1 VRAGFVG
8 HCGVAAAPALRRQ
21 LTGPL
26 LVCFAVAALFVA
38 SASGADE
45 GIERRS
51 ERGPVELFVRMRP
64 AAPVIG
70 DSLTLEIE
78 ALAEEG
84 VELLMPEFAEAL
96 DRYLVLDFAPR
107 EELAE
112 DGRTRAVQRYT
123 LQPPMSGAHSIPPL
137 LVEFVDRRPGA
148 RAAPEG
154 ADAYELLTERIDF
167 EVESVLPEG
176 ALPDLRPMPGV
187 LARLGGGIFPL
198 WAVALGGALLLALA
212 GPLAFVYWRR
222 LGEQRRRQ
230 TAYQVAVADLEA
242 LLYGGKPSSEQLE
255 KFYVEL
261 SSIIRRYLENRFGLR
276 SPELT
281 TEEFLSVA
289 SSSPDV
295 SAEQRRMLGSFLEQA
310 DLVKF
315 AGFVP
320 DADQVEQ
327 SVEAARGFLEET
339 RRSGNEDGPSAA
351 ASAPAGSAGGVP

>member
-1 VRAGFVG
+1 MGPSIHTLCARAGLGLLF
-8 HCGVAAAPALRRQ
+8 R
-21 LTGPL
+21 PL
-26 LVCFAVAALFVA
+26 LFLLLVGGPVH
-38 SASGADE
+38 ADE
-45 GIERRS
+45 ALEKRS
-51 ERGPVELFVRMRP
+51 ERGPVEVIVRLWP

-70 DSLTLEIE
+70 DSLILEIE

-123 LQPPMSGAHSIPPL
+123 LQPPMSGPQSIPPL
-137 LVEFVDRRPGA
+137 LLEFVDRRPGSKP
-148 RAAPEG
+148 APEG

-167 EVESVLPEG
+167 VVESVLPEG
-176 ALPDLRPMPGV
+176 AMPDLRPMPGE
-187 LARLGGGIFPL
+187 LA
-198 WAVALGGALLLALA
+198 ALGRAVFPIWALVLGTLLLLALA
-212 GPLAFVYWRR
+212 APFAYRHWRQ

-230 TAYQVAVADLEA
+230 SAYQVAVGEFEA
-242 LLYGGKPSSEQLE
+242 LLYSGRPSPEQLE

-261 SSIIRRYLENRFGLR
+261 SWIIRRYLENCFGLR

-289 SSSPDV
+289 STSPDL
-295 SAEQRRMLGSFLEQA
+295 SAEHRAMLGGFLEQA

-315 AGFVP
+315 AGFLP
-320 DADQVEQ
+320 DPEQVEQ
-327 SVEAARGFLEET
+327 SIDAARRFLEET
-339 RRSGNEDGPSAA
+339 RGTGEEEGRGSLSPG
-351 ASAPAGSAGGVP
+351 APLAEGEQ

>member
-1 VRAGFVG
+1 VRAGPIQLRVG
-8 HCGVAAAPALRRQ
+8 RVTLACGLLPRV
-21 LTGPL
+21 L
-26 LVCFAVAALFVA
+26 LVVFALVLVVVAGDSRAE
-38 SASGADE
+38 E

-51 ERGPVELFVRMRP
+51 ERGPVEVFVRLRP
-64 AAPVIG
+64 VAPVIG

-96 DRYLVLDFAPR
+96 DRYLILDFVPK
-107 EELAE
+107 EELAA

-176 ALPDLRPMPGV
+176 ALPDLRPMPGA
-187 LARLGGGIFPL
+187 LAPLGRGAFPL
-198 WAVALGGALLLALA
+198 WAVALGGLLLLAVA
-212 GPLAFVYWRR
+212 GPLALGYWRR

-230 TAYQVAVADLEA
+230 SAYQVAVAELEA
-242 LLYGGKPSSEQLE
+242 LLYGGRPGPEQLE

-261 SSIIRRYLENRFGLR
+261 SWIIRRYLENRFGLR

-289 SSSPDV
+289 STSPDV
-295 SAEQRRMLGSFLEQA
+295 SSEQRRMLGSFLEQA

-320 DADQVEQ
+320 DDEQVEQ
-327 SVEAARGFLEET
+327 SIEAARCFLEET
-339 RRSGNEDGPSAA
+339 RRVGDEDGPSSASAMGGAA
-351 ASAPAGSAGGVP
+351 AGAP